1 MSGPHKPVR
10 QKKENLLMRNRI
22 YLMALAS
29 VMLVGCG
36 GTPPQKD
43 APPAATAV
51 SSAPSL
57 PATISAKR
65 GGFIPEGVE
74 YDTKNKRLLTGSL
87 AEGTIFQWQ
96 ADGNLTPLVTD
107 ADLKSSVGIEADEER
122 DRLLV
127 CNSDAAVF
135 QGKVAGQAKLGI
147 YNLTTGAKIAMVD
160 LAATDTG
167 AAKDAKHFANDVA
180 VGSDGSA
187 YVTDTQTNVVYRVGP
202 DNVASVLYRF
212 PATKGLALNGI
223 VFHPSGYLLVTGGA
237 NLYKMP
243 ISNPAGVTE
252 VKLPEELPGQDGMLW
267 AADGRLVVV
276 SNSQN
281 RMVGLKSSDDWA
293 TAQLAGEVK
302 FAIQGTTAAAV
313 GNDFYVVHPHFMD
326 ADPPSVERLTLP

>member
-1 MSGPHKPVR
+1 
-10 QKKENLLMRNRI
+10 MRNRI
-22 YLMALAS
+22 YLMALAA

-127 CNSDAAVF
+127 CNSDADVF
-135 QGKVAGQAKLGI
+135 QGNVAGQAKLGS
-147 YNLTTGAKIAMVD
+147 YNLTTGAKMAMGH
-160 LAATDTG
+160 LSATDTR
-167 AAKDAKHFANDVA
+167 AEKVA
-180 VGSDGSA
+180 IH
-187 YVTDTQTNVVYRVGP
+187 TDY
-202 DNVASVLYRF
+202 
-212 PATKGLALNGI
+212 
-223 VFHPSGYLLVTGGA
+223 
-237 NLYKMP
+237 
-243 ISNPAGVTE
+243 
-252 VKLPEELPGQDGMLW
+252 
-267 AADGRLVVV
+267 
-276 SNSQN
+276 
-281 RMVGLKSSDDWA
+281 
-293 TAQLAGEVK
+293 
-302 FAIQGTTAAAV
+302 
-313 GNDFYVVHPHFMD
+313 
-326 ADPPSVERLTLP
+326 

>member
-10 QKKENLLMRNRI
+10 QKKENLLMRNRM

-74 YDTKNKRLLTGSL
+74 NDKKTHRLLTGPL

-135 QGKVAGQAKLGI
+135 QGKVVGQAKLGI

-167 AAKDAKHFANDVA
+167 VAKDAKHFANDVA
-180 VGSDGSA
+180 VERWIRLRHRHPDQRGLSSGSGQRCFGAVPVSRDQGSGA
-187 YVTDTQTNVVYRVGP
+187 ERDCVPPVWLFVG
-202 DNVASVLYRF
+202 
-212 PATKGLALNGI
+212 
-223 VFHPSGYLLVTGGA
+223 
-237 NLYKMP
+237 
-243 ISNPAGVTE
+243 
-252 VKLPEELPGQDGMLW
+252 
-267 AADGRLVVV
+267 DGRREPL
-276 SNSQN
+276 Q
-281 RMVGLKSSDDWA
+281 
-293 TAQLAGEVK
+293 
-302 FAIQGTTAAAV
+302 
-313 GNDFYVVHPHFMD
+313 D
-326 ADPPSVERLTLP
+326 ADQQSWRRH